1 MSIYQLFL
9 IERNKIV
16 NFDTY
21 IMLGLSTIISLILV
35 PISIAIINEIFSSKV
50 CLFSLLKYKLVFVL
64 LIVIFLTFISSKIAL
79 KKLNKRFNL

>member
-50 CLFSLLKYKLVFVL
+50 CLFSLLKYKWVFVL